1 LKYTPEATPKMS
13 AAAEA
18 EAYKP
23 GTAETNVSA
32 LTATS
37 YVAGTIFRI
46 YKEDGV
52 THYTAVLLKNGNV
65 LEVKNPE
72 TGEKAKF
79 NSLVEWREARGAAE
93 NDVRVDTE
101 RTAKPVATAED
112 GSLKMKYPKN
122 NKKINRQFRWYYDM
136 MKECNPAMLDN
147 EEIIKAYNALVDVC
161 HKYYN
166 EICPSYHFSH
176 KCYKYSK
183 NLLSY
188 STYSEWNKLCGFP
201 VDYSS
206 ELNDEACKEIL
217 DCYKP
222 FYDLVHKDLHA
233 FMEKKEKE
241 RKTLSQI
248 KTYRAKIAHIERVI
262 SRMTRRY
269 SENLNYYKNKVKGL
283 EDSLKE

>member
-1 LKYTPEATPKMS
+1 MS

-18 EAYKP
+18 EAETYKP
-23 GTAETNVSA
+23 GS
-32 LTATS
+32 L
-37 YVAGTIFRI
+37 FRI

-65 LEVKNPE
+65 LEVKNPD
-72 TGEKAKF
+72 TGEKTKF
-79 NSLVEWREARGAAE
+79 NSLVEWRVARGAAE

-122 NKKINRQFRWYYDM
+122 NKKINRQFRWYYDI
-136 MKECNPAMLDN
+136 MKECNPTMLDN
-147 EEIIKAYNALVDVC
+147 EEIIKAYNTLLTVC
-161 HKYYN
+161 YKYYD
-166 EICPSYHFSH
+166 ELEPSYWFSRR
-176 KCYKYSK
+176 CYKYSK
-183 NLLSY
+183 DLLSY
-188 STYSEWNKLCGFP
+188 YIPNQWSKWGNFP
-201 VDYSS
+201 ASFSS
-206 ELNDEACKEIL
+206 ENYYYGSKKSTINFDEARQEIL
-217 DCYKP
+217 AAYKP

-233 FMEKKEKE
+233 FMDKKEKE

-248 KTYRAKIAHIERVI
+248 KTYRAKISHIEKVI

-269 SENLNYYKNKVKGL
+269 SENLNYYKNEVKGL